1 MENNVVLTMRGIPMT
16 FPGVKALD
24 KVDFTLRKGEIH
36 ALMGEN
42 GAGKSTL
49 IKCLTG
55 INDFE
60 AGEIRVDGV
69 DGPVKNSS
77 TLDAQK
83 VGISTVYQEVN
94 LCPNLSVAEN
104 LYIGREPMTKFHTI
118 DRRAMFRKAD
128 ELVKRLGIKADVTQ
142 NLENYSLAIQQM
154 IAIARAVD
162 MDCKVLILDEP
173 TSSLDDSEVE
183 KLFSMMRRLKN
194 QGVGIIFVTHFLEQV
209 YAVCDR
215 ITVLRDGTLVGEW
228 PVAELPRVK
237 LVAAMMGK
245 DFDDLA
251 DIKPEGYK
259 FDENAPMEI
268 DAEGLSHKGTIKL
281 FNLQIRKGEVIGL
294 TGLLGSGRSEL
305 ARTIYG
311 ADRAQTGTLKVG
323 GHEAHIKQPL
333 DAMNLGMGLLPD
345 DRKAEGI
352 VGDLSVRENIILAL
366 QAKRGMFRQLPRA
379 KQEEIADR
387 YIDLLQIKTASR
399 ETPIKQLSGGN
410 QQKAILAR
418 WLATDPDFLILDEP
432 TRGSDVGTK
441 TEIQKLI
448 IDLAAQ
454 GKSVMFIS
462 SEIEEMLRTCNRMA
476 VLRDGAMVGELDGEL
491 TQERV
496 MAAIA
501 GGTTNDEKAKKT
513 DELPVV
519 PAAGLCAAGAGRQRD
534 LRYLPR
540 QQPLQ
545 LLQCFHDQRHA
556 AGPSDH
562 HPQPWQRGCH
572 PRHRHDAGGLRL
584 CRYRYLG
591 RLSHVA
597 VRLLLRHAHCRFR
610 RIVGFL
616 GG

>member
-1 MENNVVLTMRGIPMT
+1 VIELENNIALTMRGICMT

-24 KVDFTLRKGEIH
+24 HVDFTLRKGEIH

-60 AGEIRVDGV
+60 AGEIRVAGV
-69 DGPVKNSS
+69 EGPVKNHS

-104 LYIGREPMTKFHTI
+104 LYIGREPMTKLHTI
-118 DRRAMFRKAD
+118 DRAAMFKKAA
-128 ELVKRLGIKADVTQ
+128 ELTERLDIKVDVTQ
-142 NLENYSLAIQQM
+142 NLENYSLAVQQM

-173 TSSLDDSEVE
+173 TSSLDDTEVE
-183 KLFSMMRRLKN
+183 KLFQMMRSLRDS
-194 QGVGIIFVTHFLEQV
+194 GVGIVFVTHFLEQV

-215 ITVLRDGTLVGEW
+215 ITVLRNGTLVGEY

-251 DIKPEGYK
+251 AIKPEGNVSC
-259 FDENAPMEI
+259 EGSPMEI
-268 DAEGLSHKGTIKL
+268 EANELGHKGTIKPFDL
-281 FNLQIRKGEVIGL
+281 KIHKGEVIGL

-311 ADRAQTGTLKVG
+311 ADKATSGKLKVSDKDVK
-323 GHEAHIKQPL
+323 INQPL
-333 DAMNLGMGLLPD
+333 DAMNLGMGMLPD

-352 VGDLSVRENIILAL
+352 IGDLSVRENIILAL
-366 QAKRGMFRQLPRA
+366 QAKRGMFHQLSRE
-379 KQEEIADR
+379 KQNEIADR
-387 YIDLLQIKTASR
+387 YIDLVQIKTASR

-432 TRGSDVGTK
+432 TRGIDIGTK

-448 IDLAAQ
+448 VQLAAE

-462 SEIEEMLRTCNRMA
+462 SEIEEMLRTCNRMV
-476 VLRDGAMVGELDGEL
+476 VLRDGAKVGELDGEL

-501 GGTTNDEKAKKT
+501 GGSDTN
-513 DELPVV
+513 
-519 PAAGLCAAGAGRQRD
+519 AATAQ
-534 LRYLPR
+534 
-540 QQPLQ
+540 
-545 LLQCFHDQRHA
+545 
-556 AGPSDH
+556 
-562 HPQPWQRGCH
+562 
-572 PRHRHDAGGLRL
+572 AGGVTH
-584 CRYRYLG
+584 G
-591 RLSHVA
+591 
-597 VRLLLRHAHCRFR
+597 
-610 RIVGFL
+610 
-616 GG
+616 

>member
-1 MENNVVLTMRGIPMT
+1 MENNNALTMRGICMT

-24 KVDFTLRKGEIH
+24 NVDFTLRKGEIH

-60 AGEIRVDGV
+60 AGEIRVAGV
-69 DGPVKNSS
+69 EGTVKNHS

-83 VGISTVYQEVN
+83 IGISTVYQEVN

-104 LYIGREPMTKFHTI
+104 LYIGREPMTKLHTI
-118 DRRAMFRKAD
+118 DRAAMFEKAA
-128 ELVKRLGIKADVTQ
+128 ELTKRLDIKVDVTQ

-173 TSSLDDSEVE
+173 TSSLDDTEVE
-183 KLFSMMRRLKN
+183 KLFQMMRSLKEH
-194 QGVGIIFVTHFLEQV
+194 GVGIVFVTHFLEQV

-215 ITVLRDGTLVGEW
+215 ITVLRNGTLVGEY

-251 DIKPEGYK
+251 AIKNECTTCGS
-259 FDENAPMEI
+259 EAPMEVE
-268 DAEGLSHKGTIKL
+268 ASGLSHKGTIKPFDL
-281 FNLQIRKGEVIGL
+281 KIHKGEVIGL

-311 ADRAQTGTLKVG
+311 ADKATSGKLKVG
-323 GHEAHIKQPL
+323 EKDVKINQPL
-333 DAMNLGMGLLPD
+333 DAMNLGMGMLPD

-352 VGDLSVRENIILAL
+352 IGDLSVRENIILAL
-366 QAKRGMFRQLPRA
+366 QAKRGMFHQLSRE
-379 KQEEIADR
+379 KQNEIADR
-387 YIDLLQIKTASR
+387 YIDLVQIKTASR

-432 TRGSDVGTK
+432 TRGIDIGTK

-448 IDLAAQ
+448 VQLAAE

-462 SEIEEMLRTCNRMA
+462 SEIEEMLRTCNRMV
-476 VLRDGAMVGELDGEL
+476 VLRDGAKVGELDGEL
-491 TQERV
+491 TQSRV

-501 GGTTNDEKAKKT
+501 GGADT
-513 DELPVV
+513 
-519 PAAGLCAAGAGRQRD
+519 AGEQ
-534 LRYLPR
+534 
-540 QQPLQ
+540 
-545 LLQCFHDQRHA
+545 
-556 AGPSDH
+556 
-562 HPQPWQRGCH
+562 
-572 PRHRHDAGGLRL
+572 AGGVNH
-584 CRYRYLG
+584 G
-591 RLSHVA
+591 
-597 VRLLLRHAHCRFR
+597 
-610 RIVGFL
+610 
-616 GG
+616 